1 MMEKFV
7 NEYLPKVNFVLLL
20 VLVVMVS
27 AIGFDYFMERRKKMS
42 TIEFDYSI
50 EIEKRKKE
58 SAVAMEVEDSNIV
71 VVMKDGIFYVLDGR
85 EVSIESLSPLVI
97 RYQGNVFRKDRR
109 FYLYT
114 KDNVIYVFDMYNGNL
129 IGLRK
134 GGGR

>member
-27 AIGFDYFMERRKKMS
+27 AIGLDYFMEKRRKADA
-42 TIEFDYSI
+42 IV
-50 EIEKRKKE
+50 R
-58 SAVAMEVEDSNIV
+58 AVEDSKIV
-71 VVMKDGIFYVLDGR
+71 VVLRDGIFYVLDGK
-85 EVSIESLSPLVI
+85 EVSIESLSPLII
-97 RYQGNVFRKDRR
+97 RHQDNVFRKEGR

-114 KDNVIYVFDMYNGNL
+114 KGNVIYVFDMYNDNL
-129 IGLRK
+129 VGQRK

>member
-27 AIGFDYFMERRKKMS
+27 VMVFDHFM
-42 TIEFDYSI
+42 
-50 EIEKRKKE
+50 EKRKKA
-58 SAVAMEVEDSNIV
+58 SAIVREVEDSKIV
-71 VVMKDGIFYVLDGR
+71 VVLRDGIFYVLDGR
-85 EVSIESLSPLVI
+85 EVSIESLSPLII
-97 RYQGNVFRKDRR
+97 RHQNNVFRKDGR

-114 KDNVIYVFDMYNGNL
+114 KGNILYVFDMYNENL
-129 IGLRK
+129 IGQRK